1 MIRVMNILS
10 IITALFFTISCNQPM
25 NKEKKSLNMIEV
37 KQEEQSKIDSVV
49 VVYWKSTEANE
60 YQFYYSDKI
69 LQIRSE
75 YFGFK
80 KSVEN
85 KQSIQTF
92 LKYINIFYIDKEKE
106 IVLNRTKRDYLESTD
121 YPNIKVIGYKNKKEV
136 FNINTQIGEEEYDV
150 EFNPKFLEF
159 YEFLDN
165 LVKQK

>member
-1 MIRVMNILS
+1 
-10 IITALFFTISCNQPM
+10 
-25 NKEKKSLNMIEV
+25 MIEV

-60 YQFYYSDKI
+60 YQFYYSNKI
-69 LQIRSE
+69 LQIRSEYFGCE

-92 LKYINIFYIDKEKE
+92 LKYVNLFYIDKEKK
-106 IVLNRTKRDYLESTD
+106 IILNRKKRDYLESTD
-121 YPNIKVIGYKNKKEV
+121 YPNIKVIGYINKKEV
-136 FNINTQIGEEEYDV
+136 FNVKTQIGEEEYDV